1 MECADYWR
9 PHLGGQGPG
18 ADYVTGLEPAA
29 RERLRA
35 HVRRVYLD
43 GVPDDPRSYAATAW
57 AVHGAVPA

>member
-1 MECADYWR
+1 MECADFWR

-43 GVPDDPRSYAATAW
+43 GVPDDPRS
-57 AVHGAVPA
+57 